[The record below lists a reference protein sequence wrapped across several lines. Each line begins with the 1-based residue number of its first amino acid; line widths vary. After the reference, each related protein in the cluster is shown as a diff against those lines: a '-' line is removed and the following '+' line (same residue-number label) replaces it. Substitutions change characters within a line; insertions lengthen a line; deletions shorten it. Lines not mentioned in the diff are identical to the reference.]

1 MGLLMDHVIHYC
13 SQVLDHMP
21 VVASDDVSIVTC
33 DKDIDTC
40 KAASE
45 GGVAIYSNEYL
56 LSGVLRQKLEPE
68 LYPYTSNFI
77 TCYFSLNVAILGI
90 GLA

>member
-1 MGLLMDHVIHYC
+1 MDHVIHTISF

-21 VVASDDVSIVTC
+21 VAAGDGVSIVTC
-33 DKDIDTC
+33 DKDIDSC

-68 LYPYTSNFI
+68 LYPLHYRVL
-77 TCYFSLNVAILGI
+77 CYFLLRPF
-90 GLA
+90 

>member
-1 MGLLMDHVIHYC
+1 MGLVWSCDPHCFC

-21 VVASDDVSIVTC
+21 VVASDCVSIVTC
-33 DKDIDTC
+33 DQDLNTC

-45 GGVAIYSNEYL
+45 GGVAIYSSEYL

-68 LYPYTSNFI
+68 LYPYF
-77 TCYFSLNVAILGI
+77 TCNLVIHFFLTLLI
-90 GLA
+90 